1 MELKNINEIKDGMVV
16 FMPSG
21 IQATLFLD
29 GNDILVEYPEMYKD
43 RYTKEQFQNVLEKG
57 IFVFDDHIK
66 NPVMESLIEKG
77 FIRKDLVENNEQEYS
92 IISTQEYEANFN
104 EAYEQEKQPE
114 GSVFKAQKEKP
125 LEYLTPDFK
134 NELLTALTKIA
145 KEYPNVKVRQ
155 QATTFMDEIGLQ
167 EYYDTKSVSEFIK
180 KYTPILMPKH
190 EAFEDTDK
198 IIEIADAL
206 SSGEKSGDGWI
217 CNTSWDEKWE
227 ALTEDAQSYILR
239 QIHEAFYF
247 DGYDTY
253 TDLPLI
259 IDETCQLNKQD
270 LESMDVFNPE
280 QIDNILNGGEETAY
294 ISYTINFYNNEAFKL
309 KQKKKKKKLDELSE
323 DIYLKGD
330 DGSEEGPFQ
339 DQDAKEEFIK
349 TQRQNGN
356 DTEYEEVIKE
366 DEMNEAMHVLDQNVK
381 NWYVD
386 KYPTDTLGQDINE
399 EITFND
405 VVDGIENGKDIYD
418 ILGVNDSIVRE
429 RIFDFISRY
438 GKIDVY
444 NKWLLVRESLNED
457 TYKVYNSLD
466 IEAQP
471 ATFDSWDEVDDY
483 LNRTW
488 GDYKANMAKE
498 NADYGTDEDK
508 EAFFGNFDI
517 ELVPIEIEEPVCT
530 DCNEQPCECEEPCE
544 DITEDADEEIIE
556 EPVEN
561 EEDVETEE
569 SDDEDKEDVISAED
583 AKEKID
589 DIEDAIEDI
598 EDFIKSLLDFE
609 DEAEE
614 INDVEPIEEMC
625 MQKLPDPKQ
634 MKKDKKEKEEDK
646 KKNESIDIAAYANAF
661 LWKLVALCGYQK
673 IEELGKQY
681 ASKEDLEKDFNLE
694 EECEAPNE
702 IKQQVIDYA
711 MSIIFPLNEEFQDGM
726 SAMLT
731 NINDLDFP
739 DALHDTVDVK
749 DDGSLYKLSDLAKE
763 VEELKSSLKTEIESI
778 KNDIK
783 LALQDVKQDITQ
795 DVNNV
800 ENKVQDTKTAVDDLT
815 IEEDELEEPV
825 EEPTKAEETEQVEE
839 PSEEQEATKEE
850 QVEESFKGNLIY
862 DSMKKIITEANQ
874 PICIQTLATKLRED
888 FGINTKNPSTYAVVT
903 QIAEKT
909 SLGKKLVSMEEEQHL
924 FKESYL
930 GVAANYLGTGL
941 MGRLEKQKQ
950 EKLNEDLNDIKA
962 NIDRMAREGKDGQD
976 IKNLIDLKADND
988 KEREE
993 AENYALDKLEE
1004 SKVDALKKSLLRTSR
1019 NAKLN
1024 NL

>member
-57 IFVFDDHIK
+57 IFAFDDHIK

-77 FIRKDLVENNEQEYS
+77 FIRKDLVENNRQEYS
-92 IISTQEYEANFN
+92 IISTKECETNFN

-167 EYYDTKSVSEFIK
+167 EYYDTKSVNEFIK

-206 SSGEKSGDGWI
+206 SSGEKSGDSWI

-259 IDETCQLNKQD
+259 IDETCQLNKHD

-294 ISYTINFYNNEAFKL
+294 ISYTINIYNNEAFKL

-405 VVDGIENGKDIYD
+405 VIDGIENGKDIYD

-438 GKIDVY
+438 GKVDVY

-457 TYKVYNSLD
+457 AYKVYNSLD
-466 IEAQP
+466 VEAQP

-498 NADYGTDEDK
+498 NANYGTDEDK

-517 ELVPIEIEEPVCT
+517 DLVPIEIEEPVCA
-530 DCNEQPCECEEPCE
+530 DCSEQPCKCEEPCE

-556 EPVEN
+556 DADEEIIEEPVEN
-561 EEDVETEE
+561 KEDVETEE

-589 DIEDAIEDI
+589 DVEDAIEDI

-614 INDVEPIEEMC
+614 IDDVEPIEEMC
-625 MQKLPDPKQ
+625 MQKLPDPKK
-634 MKKDKKEKEEDK
+634 MKKDKEDK
-646 KKNESIDIAAYANAF
+646 KKNEDMENKRYIVSI
-661 LWKLVALCGYQK
+661 Q
-673 IEELGKQY
+673 LGKDDWDEQ
-681 ASKEDLEKDFNLE
+681 AFERIDQAVQAF
-694 EECEAPNE
+694 
-702 IKQQVIDYA
+702 KQLKPDKYSELVDAKNDEVLLSNGQ
-711 MSIIFPLNEEFQDGM
+711 LQEEFQDGM

-815 IEEDELEEPV
+815 VEEDELEEPT
-825 EEPTKAEETEQVEE
+825 EAEETEQVEE
-839 PSEEQEATKEE
+839 PAEEQEATEEE

-909 SLGKKLVSMEEEQHL
+909 SLGKKLVSMQEEQQL

-1019 NAKLN
+1019 DAKLN

>member
-57 IFVFDDHIK
+57 IFAFDDHIK

-77 FIRKDLVENNEQEYS
+77 FIRKDLVENNRQEYS
-92 IISTQEYEANFN
+92 IISTEECETNFN

-167 EYYDTKSVSEFIK
+167 EYYDTKAVNEFIK

-206 SSGEKSGDGWI
+206 SSGEKSGDSWI

-280 QIDNILNGGEETAY
+280 QIDNILNDGEETAY
-294 ISYTINFYNNEAFKL
+294 ISYTINIYNNEAFKL

-405 VVDGIENGKDIYD
+405 VVDGIENGKDIYN

-438 GKIDVY
+438 GKVDVY

-457 TYKVYNSLD
+457 AYKVYNSLD
-466 IEAQP
+466 VEAQP

-517 ELVPIEIEEPVCT
+517 ELVPIEIEEPVCA
-530 DCNEQPCECEEPCE
+530 DCNEEPCECEEPCE

-561 EEDVETEE
+561 KEDVETEE

-589 DIEDAIEDI
+589 DVEDAIEDI

-614 INDVEPIEEMC
+614 IDDVEPIEEMC
-625 MQKLPDPKQ
+625 MQKLPDLKQ

-646 KKNESIDIAAYANAF
+646 KKNEDVENKRYIVSI
-661 LWKLVALCGYQK
+661 Q
-673 IEELGKQY
+673 LGKDDWDEQ
-681 ASKEDLEKDFNLE
+681 AFEHIDQAVQAF
-694 EECEAPNE
+694 
-702 IKQQVIDYA
+702 KQLKPDKYSELIDA
-711 MSIIFPLNEEFQDGM
+711 KNDEVLLSNGQLQEEFQDGM

-815 IEEDELEEPV
+815 VEEDELEEPT
-825 EEPTKAEETEQVEE
+825 ETEETEQVEE
-839 PSEEQEATKEE
+839 PAEEQEATEEE

-909 SLGKKLVSMEEEQHL
+909 SLGKKLVSMEQEQQL

-1019 NAKLN
+1019 DAKLN

>member
-57 IFVFDDHIK
+57 IFAFDDHIK

-77 FIRKDLVENNEQEYS
+77 FIRKDLVENNSQEYS
-92 IISTQEYEANFN
+92 IISTEEYEANFN

-167 EYYDTKSVSEFIK
+167 EYYDTKSVNEFIK

-206 SSGEKSGDGWI
+206 SSGEKSGDSWI

-227 ALTEDAQSYILR
+227 ALTEGAQSYILR

-247 DGYDTY
+247 DGHDTY

-366 DEMNEAMHVLDQNVK
+366 DKMNEAMHVLDQNVK

-438 GKIDVY
+438 GKVDVY

-457 TYKVYNSLD
+457 AYKVYNSLD

-517 ELVPIEIEEPVCT
+517 ELVPIEIEEPVCA
-530 DCNEQPCECEEPCE
+530 DCNEQPCECKEPCE

-589 DIEDAIEDI
+589 DVEDAIEDI

-614 INDVEPIEEMC
+614 IADVEPIEEMC

-634 MKKDKKEKEEDK
+634 MKKDKEDK
-646 KKNESIDIAAYANAF
+646 KKNESTDIAAYANAF

-815 IEEDELEEPV
+815 VEEDELEEPV
-825 EEPTKAEETEQVEE
+825 EEPTEAEETEQVEE
-839 PSEEQEATKEE
+839 PAEEQEATEEE

-888 FGINTKNPSTYAVVT
+888 FGINTKNPSTYGVVT

-909 SLGKKLVSMEEEQHL
+909 SLGKKLVSMEEEQQL

-1019 NAKLN
+1019 DAKLN

>member
-57 IFVFDDHIK
+57 IFAFDDHIK

-77 FIRKDLVENNEQEYS
+77 FIRKDLVENNSQEYS
-92 IISTQEYEANFN
+92 IISTEEYEANFN

-167 EYYDTKSVSEFIK
+167 EYYDTKSVNEFIK

-198 IIEIADAL
+198 IIEIADTL
-206 SSGEKSGDGWI
+206 SSGEKSGDSWI

-294 ISYTINFYNNEAFKL
+294 ISYTINIYNNEAFKL

-438 GKIDVY
+438 GKVDVY

-457 TYKVYNSLD
+457 AYKVYNSLD
-466 IEAQP
+466 VEAQP

-517 ELVPIEIEEPVCT
+517 ELVPIEIEEPVCA

-589 DIEDAIEDI
+589 DVEDAIEDI

-609 DEAEE
+609 DEAEK
-614 INDVEPIEEMC
+614 IDDVEPIEEMC
-625 MQKLPDPKQ
+625 MQKLPDLKQ

-646 KKNESIDIAAYANAF
+646 KKNEDVENKRYIVSI
-661 LWKLVALCGYQK
+661 Q
-673 IEELGKQY
+673 LGKDDWDEQ
-681 ASKEDLEKDFNLE
+681 AFERVDQAVQAF
-694 EECEAPNE
+694 
-702 IKQQVIDYA
+702 KQLKPDKYSELVDVKNDEVLLSNGQ
-711 MSIIFPLNEEFQDGM
+711 LQEEFQDGM

-815 IEEDELEEPV
+815 VEEDELEEPT
-825 EEPTKAEETEQVEE
+825 ETEETEQVEE
-839 PSEEQEATKEE
+839 PAEEQEATEEE

-909 SLGKKLVSMEEEQHL
+909 SLGKKLVSMEQEQQL

>member
-1 MELKNINEIKDGMVV
+1 
-16 FMPSG
+16 
-21 IQATLFLD
+21 
-29 GNDILVEYPEMYKD
+29 
-43 RYTKEQFQNVLEKG
+43 
-57 IFVFDDHIK
+57 
-66 NPVMESLIEKG
+66 
-77 FIRKDLVENNEQEYS
+77 
-92 IISTQEYEANFN
+92 
-104 EAYEQEKQPE
+104 
-114 GSVFKAQKEKP
+114 
-125 LEYLTPDFK
+125 
-134 NELLTALTKIA
+134 
-145 KEYPNVKVRQ
+145 
-155 QATTFMDEIGLQ
+155 MDEIGLQ
-167 EYYDTKSVSEFIK
+167 EYYDTKSVNEFIK

-206 SSGEKSGDGWI
+206 SSGEKSGDSWI

-227 ALTEDAQSYILR
+227 ALTKDAQSYILR

-294 ISYTINFYNNEAFKL
+294 ISYTINIYNNEAFKL

-438 GKIDVY
+438 GKVDVY

-457 TYKVYNSLD
+457 AYKVYNSLD

-471 ATFDSWDEVDDY
+471 ATFDSWHEVDDY

-517 ELVPIEIEEPVCT
+517 ELVPIEIEEPVCA

-544 DITEDADEEIIE
+544 DITEDADEEVIE

-589 DIEDAIEDI
+589 DVEDAIEDI

-609 DEAEE
+609 E
-614 INDVEPIEEMC
+614 
-625 MQKLPDPKQ
+625 
-634 MKKDKKEKEEDK
+634 
-646 KKNESIDIAAYANAF
+646 
-661 LWKLVALCGYQK
+661 
-673 IEELGKQY
+673 
-681 ASKEDLEKDFNLE
+681 
-694 EECEAPNE
+694 
-702 IKQQVIDYA
+702 
-711 MSIIFPLNEEFQDGM
+711 
-726 SAMLT
+726 
-731 NINDLDFP
+731 
-739 DALHDTVDVK
+739 
-749 DDGSLYKLSDLAKE
+749 
-763 VEELKSSLKTEIESI
+763 
-778 KNDIK
+778 
-783 LALQDVKQDITQ
+783 
-795 DVNNV
+795 
-800 ENKVQDTKTAVDDLT
+800 
-815 IEEDELEEPV
+815 
-825 EEPTKAEETEQVEE
+825 
-839 PSEEQEATKEE
+839 
-850 QVEESFKGNLIY
+850 
-862 DSMKKIITEANQ
+862 
-874 PICIQTLATKLRED
+874 
-888 FGINTKNPSTYAVVT
+888 
-903 QIAEKT
+903 
-909 SLGKKLVSMEEEQHL
+909 
-924 FKESYL
+924 
-930 GVAANYLGTGL
+930 
-941 MGRLEKQKQ
+941 
-950 EKLNEDLNDIKA
+950 
-962 NIDRMAREGKDGQD
+962 
-976 IKNLIDLKADND
+976 
-988 KEREE
+988 
-993 AENYALDKLEE
+993 
-1004 SKVDALKKSLLRTSR
+1004 
-1019 NAKLN
+1019 
-1024 NL
+1024 

>member
-57 IFVFDDHIK
+57 IFAFDDHIK

-77 FIRKDLVENNEQEYS
+77 FIRKDLVENNSQEYS
-92 IISTQEYEANFN
+92 IISTEEYEANFN

-167 EYYDTKSVSEFIK
+167 EYYDTKSVNEFIK

-198 IIEIADAL
+198 IIEIADTL
-206 SSGEKSGDGWI
+206 SSGEKSGDSWI

-294 ISYTINFYNNEAFKL
+294 ISYTINIYNNEAFKL

-438 GKIDVY
+438 GKVDVY

-457 TYKVYNSLD
+457 AYKVYNSLD
-466 IEAQP
+466 VEAQP

-517 ELVPIEIEEPVCT
+517 ELVPIEIEEPVCA

-589 DIEDAIEDI
+589 DVEDAIEDI

-614 INDVEPIEEMC
+614 IDDVEPIEEMC
-625 MQKLPDPKQ
+625 MQKLPDLKQ

-646 KKNESIDIAAYANAF
+646 KKNEDVENKRYIVSI
-661 LWKLVALCGYQK
+661 Q
-673 IEELGKQY
+673 LGKDDWDEQ
-681 ASKEDLEKDFNLE
+681 AFEHIDQAVQAF
-694 EECEAPNE
+694 
-702 IKQQVIDYA
+702 KQLKPDKYSELIDA
-711 MSIIFPLNEEFQDGM
+711 KNDEVLLSNGQLQEEFQDGM

-815 IEEDELEEPV
+815 VEEDELEEPV

-839 PSEEQEATKEE
+839 PAEEQEATEEE

-909 SLGKKLVSMEEEQHL
+909 SLGKKLVSMEQEQQL

>member
-57 IFVFDDHIK
+57 IFAFDDHIK

-77 FIRKDLVENNEQEYS
+77 FIRKDLVENNRQEYS
-92 IISTQEYEANFN
+92 IISTEECETNFN

-167 EYYDTKSVSEFIK
+167 EYYDTKAVNEFIK

-206 SSGEKSGDGWI
+206 SSGEKSGDSWI

-294 ISYTINFYNNEAFKL
+294 ISYTINIYNNEAFKL

-438 GKIDVY
+438 GKVDVY

-457 TYKVYNSLD
+457 AYKVYNSLD
-466 IEAQP
+466 VEAQP

-517 ELVPIEIEEPVCT
+517 ELVPIEIEEPVCA

-589 DIEDAIEDI
+589 DVEDAIEDI

-609 DEAEE
+609 DEAEK
-614 INDVEPIEEMC
+614 IDDVEPIEEMC
-625 MQKLPDPKQ
+625 MQKLPDLKQ

-646 KKNESIDIAAYANAF
+646 KKNEDVENKRYIVSI
-661 LWKLVALCGYQK
+661 Q
-673 IEELGKQY
+673 LGKDDWDEQ
-681 ASKEDLEKDFNLE
+681 AFERVDQAVQAF
-694 EECEAPNE
+694 
-702 IKQQVIDYA
+702 KQLKPDKYSELVDVKNDEVLLSNGQ
-711 MSIIFPLNEEFQDGM
+711 LQEEFQDGM

-815 IEEDELEEPV
+815 VEEDELEEPT
-825 EEPTKAEETEQVEE
+825 ETEETEQVEE
-839 PSEEQEATKEE
+839 PAEEQEATEEE

-909 SLGKKLVSMEEEQHL
+909 SLGKKLVSMEQEQQL

>member
-104 EAYEQEKQPE
+104 EAYKQEKQPE

-125 LEYLTPDFK
+125 LEYLTSHFK

-167 EYYDTKSVSEFIK
+167 EYYDTKAVNEFIK

-206 SSGEKSGDGWI
+206 SSGEKSGDSWI

-517 ELVPIEIEEPVCT
+517 ELVPIEIEEPVCA

-544 DITEDADEEIIE
+544 DITEDADEEVIE

-702 IKQQVIDYA
+702 IKQQVIEYA
-711 MSIIFPLNEEFQDGM
+711 MSIIFPINEEFQDGM

-909 SLGKKLVSMEEEQHL
+909 SLGKKLVSMEQEQQL

-962 NIDRMAREGKDGQD
+962 NIDRMTREGKDGQD

>member
-57 IFVFDDHIK
+57 IFAFDDHIK

-77 FIRKDLVENNEQEYS
+77 FIRKDLVENNRQEYS
-92 IISTQEYEANFN
+92 IISTEECETNFN

-167 EYYDTKSVSEFIK
+167 EYYDTKAVNEFIK

-206 SSGEKSGDGWI
+206 SSGEKSGDSWI

-294 ISYTINFYNNEAFKL
+294 ISYTISIYNNEAFKL

-323 DIYLKGD
+323 DIYLKGE

-418 ILGVNDSIVRE
+418 ILGVNDSVVRE

-517 ELVPIEIEEPVCT
+517 ELVPVEVEEPVCV
-530 DCNEQPCECEEPCE
+530 DCNKEPCECEEPCE
-544 DITEDADEEIIE
+544 DITEDADEEVIE

-561 EEDVETEE
+561 QEDVETEE
-569 SDDEDKEDVISAED
+569 PDDEDKEDVISAED

-589 DIEDAIEDI
+589 DVEDAIEDI

-609 DEAEE
+609 NEAEE
-614 INDVEPIEEMC
+614 IDDVESIEEMC
-625 MQKLPDPKQ
+625 MQKLPDPKE

-646 KKNESIDIAAYANAF
+646 KKNEDVENKRYIVSI
-661 LWKLVALCGYQK
+661 Q
-673 IEELGKQY
+673 LGKDDWDEQ
-681 ASKEDLEKDFNLE
+681 AFERVDQAVQAF
-694 EECEAPNE
+694 
-702 IKQQVIDYA
+702 KQLKPDKYSELVDVKNDEVLLSNGQ
-711 MSIIFPLNEEFQDGM
+711 LQEEFQDGM

-815 IEEDELEEPV
+815 VEEDELEEPT
-825 EEPTKAEETEQVEE
+825 ETEETEQVEE
-839 PSEEQEATKEE
+839 PAEEQEATEE
-850 QVEESFKGNLIY
+850 KQVEESFKGNLIY

-909 SLGKKLVSMEEEQHL
+909 SLGKKLVSMEEEQQL

-1019 NAKLN
+1019 DAKLN

>member
-57 IFVFDDHIK
+57 IFAFDDHIK

-77 FIRKDLVENNEQEYS
+77 FIRKDLVENNRQEYS
-92 IISTQEYEANFN
+92 IISTEECETNFN

-167 EYYDTKSVSEFIK
+167 EYYDTKAVNEFIK

-206 SSGEKSGDGWI
+206 SSGEKSGDSWI

-294 ISYTINFYNNEAFKL
+294 ISYTINIYNNEAFKL

-323 DIYLKGD
+323 DIYLKGE

-438 GKIDVY
+438 GKVDVY

-457 TYKVYNSLD
+457 AYKVYNSLD
-466 IEAQP
+466 VEAQP

-517 ELVPIEIEEPVCT
+517 ELVPIEIEEPVCA
-530 DCNEQPCECEEPCE
+530 DCNEQPCQCE

-569 SDDEDKEDVISAED
+569 SDDEDKENVISAED

-589 DIEDAIEDI
+589 DVEDAIEDI

-614 INDVEPIEEMC
+614 IDNVEPIEEMC
-625 MQKLPDPKQ
+625 MQKLPD
-634 MKKDKKEKEEDK
+634 
-646 KKNESIDIAAYANAF
+646 S
-661 LWKLVALCGYQK
+661 
-673 IEELGKQY
+673 
-681 ASKEDLEKDFNLE
+681 
-694 EECEAPNE
+694 
-702 IKQQVIDYA
+702 
-711 MSIIFPLNEEFQDGM
+711 
-726 SAMLT
+726 
-731 NINDLDFP
+731 
-739 DALHDTVDVK
+739 
-749 DDGSLYKLSDLAKE
+749 
-763 VEELKSSLKTEIESI
+763 
-778 KNDIK
+778 
-783 LALQDVKQDITQ
+783 
-795 DVNNV
+795 
-800 ENKVQDTKTAVDDLT
+800 
-815 IEEDELEEPV
+815 
-825 EEPTKAEETEQVEE
+825 
-839 PSEEQEATKEE
+839 
-850 QVEESFKGNLIY
+850 
-862 DSMKKIITEANQ
+862 
-874 PICIQTLATKLRED
+874 
-888 FGINTKNPSTYAVVT
+888 
-903 QIAEKT
+903 
-909 SLGKKLVSMEEEQHL
+909 
-924 FKESYL
+924 
-930 GVAANYLGTGL
+930 
-941 MGRLEKQKQ
+941 
-950 EKLNEDLNDIKA
+950 
-962 NIDRMAREGKDGQD
+962 
-976 IKNLIDLKADND
+976 
-988 KEREE
+988 
-993 AENYALDKLEE
+993 
-1004 SKVDALKKSLLRTSR
+1004 
-1019 NAKLN
+1019 
-1024 NL
+1024 

>member
-57 IFVFDDHIK
+57 IFAFDDHIK

-77 FIRKDLVENNEQEYS
+77 FIRKDLVENNRQEYS
-92 IISTQEYEANFN
+92 IISTEECETNFN

-167 EYYDTKSVSEFIK
+167 EYYDTKAVNEFIK

-206 SSGEKSGDGWI
+206 SSGEKSGDSWI

-294 ISYTINFYNNEAFKL
+294 ISYTINIYNNEAFKL

-366 DEMNEAMHVLDQNVK
+366 DKMNEAMHVLDQNVK

-438 GKIDVY
+438 GKVDVY

-457 TYKVYNSLD
+457 AYKVYNSLD
-466 IEAQP
+466 VEAQP

-517 ELVPIEIEEPVCT
+517 ELVPIEIEEPVCA
-530 DCNEQPCECEEPCE
+530 DCNEEPCECEEPCE

-561 EEDVETEE
+561 KEDVETEE

-589 DIEDAIEDI
+589 DVEDAIEDI

-614 INDVEPIEEMC
+614 IDDVEPIEEMC
-625 MQKLPDPKQ
+625 MQKLPDLKQ

-646 KKNESIDIAAYANAF
+646 KKNEDVENKRYIVSI
-661 LWKLVALCGYQK
+661 Q
-673 IEELGKQY
+673 LGKDDWDEQ
-681 ASKEDLEKDFNLE
+681 AFERVDQAVQAF
-694 EECEAPNE
+694 
-702 IKQQVIDYA
+702 KQLKPDKYSELVDVKNDEVLLSNGQ
-711 MSIIFPLNEEFQDGM
+711 LQEEFQDGM

-815 IEEDELEEPV
+815 VEEDELEEPT
-825 EEPTKAEETEQVEE
+825 ETEETEQVEE
-839 PSEEQEATKEE
+839 PAEEQEATEEE

-909 SLGKKLVSMEEEQHL
+909 SLGKKLVSMEQEQQL

-1019 NAKLN
+1019 DAKLN

>member
-57 IFVFDDHIK
+57 IFAFDDHIK

-77 FIRKDLVENNEQEYS
+77 FIRKDLVENNSQEYS
-92 IISTQEYEANFN
+92 IISTEEYEANFN

-167 EYYDTKSVSEFIK
+167 EYYDTKSVNEFIK

-206 SSGEKSGDGWI
+206 SSGEKSGDSWI

-227 ALTEDAQSYILR
+227 ALTEGAQSYILR

-247 DGYDTY
+247 DGHDTY

-330 DGSEEGPFQ
+330 DGSEDIYLKGDDGSEEGPFQ

-366 DEMNEAMHVLDQNVK
+366 DKMNEAMHVLDQNVK

-438 GKIDVY
+438 GKVDVY

-457 TYKVYNSLD
+457 AYKVYNSLD
-466 IEAQP
+466 VEAQP

-517 ELVPIEIEEPVCT
+517 ELVPIEIEEPVCA
-530 DCNEQPCECEEPCE
+530 DCNEQPCECKEPCE

-589 DIEDAIEDI
+589 DVEDAIEDI

-614 INDVEPIEEMC
+614 IADVEPIEEMC

-634 MKKDKKEKEEDK
+634 MKKDKEDK
-646 KKNESIDIAAYANAF
+646 KKNESTDIAAYANAF

-763 VEELKSSLKTEIESI
+763 V
-778 KNDIK
+778 
-783 LALQDVKQDITQ
+783 
-795 DVNNV
+795 
-800 ENKVQDTKTAVDDLT
+800 
-815 IEEDELEEPV
+815 
-825 EEPTKAEETEQVEE
+825 
-839 PSEEQEATKEE
+839 
-850 QVEESFKGNLIY
+850 
-862 DSMKKIITEANQ
+862 
-874 PICIQTLATKLRED
+874 
-888 FGINTKNPSTYAVVT
+888 
-903 QIAEKT
+903 
-909 SLGKKLVSMEEEQHL
+909 
-924 FKESYL
+924 
-930 GVAANYLGTGL
+930 
-941 MGRLEKQKQ
+941 
-950 EKLNEDLNDIKA
+950 
-962 NIDRMAREGKDGQD
+962 
-976 IKNLIDLKADND
+976 
-988 KEREE
+988 
-993 AENYALDKLEE
+993 
-1004 SKVDALKKSLLRTSR
+1004 
-1019 NAKLN
+1019 
-1024 NL
+1024 